1 MELRRIVNKL
11 NILDGLYVAKAFTE
25 NRDKRNK
32 LNERIIIIRKEL
44 GFDDQFMKLNIKW

>member
-1 MELRRIVNKL
+1 MKLRRIVNKL
-11 NILDGLYVAKAFTE
+11 NILYWLYAAKAFTE

-32 LNERIIIIRKEL
+32 LNERIIIRKEL